1 MARRKQGKELSMRKI
16 REVFRLAMQHGMS
29 EREISRSCSISRSTV
44 GKYLEKIEDRRLS
57 YSQIEAMGDEEL
69 RRLFKDKKKRVKK
82 TDLTVP
88 DWKWVH
94 EELRKK
100 GVTLQLLWQ
109 EYKAIYSDGYQLT
122 QFYELYRRWKRK
134 LNVSLRQTHKA
145 GEKMFVDYAGQTI
158 GIVDRH
164 TGVVREAEIF
174 VSVLGASNYTYACAS
189 WDQSLS
195 SWIEAHVK
203 AFTFYDGVSDMIICD
218 NLKAGVSKACRYEPD
233 LNPTYHDCASYYG
246 TAIVPARPGK
256 YKDKAKVESGVLVV
270 ERWIL
275 ASLRN
280 RTFFSL
286 NELNEAIRELL
297 EKLNN
302 RPFKKLDG
310 SRASWFEKI
319 ERPELKPLP
328 DDPYE
333 YAQWKKAKV
342 NIDYHVELNRHY
354 YSVPYQLLQEDVQL
368 RYTARTVEVFLG
380 GKRVASHLRDDR
392 QGHHTTCTEHMPKS
406 HQEYLGWSPSRIID
420 WARTVGESAAL
431 VVEKIITSRDHPAQ
445 GYRSSLGIL
454 RLGKQY
460 SDERLEAACKRAIKI
475 GGCSYKSIR
484 SILKTGLDQKPLPEP
499 RTADKMIRHTNIR
512 GKKYYH

>member
-16 REVFRLAMQHGMS
+16 LEVFRLAMQKGMT

-44 GKYLEKIEDRRLS
+44 AKYLEKVKERGLS
-57 YSQIEAMGDEEL
+57 YEQIESMGEEEL
-69 RRLFKDKKKRVKK
+69 RRLCRKKREKK
-82 TDLTVP
+82 TERPVP

-94 EELRKK
+94 KELRRK
-100 GVTLQLLWQ
+100 GVTLQLLWE
-109 EYKAIYSDGYQLT
+109 EYKALYPNGYQLT
-122 QFYELYRRWKRK
+122 QFYDLYRQWKGK
-134 LNVSLRQTHKA
+134 LNVSLRQSYKA
-145 GEKMFVDYAGQTI
+145 GEKMFVDFAGQTV
-158 GIVDRH
+158 GIVDRL
-164 TGVVREAEIF
+164 TGTVREAEIF
-174 VSVLGASNYTYACAS
+174 IAVLGASNYTYACAS
-189 WDQSLS
+189 WDQTLP

-203 AFTFYDGVSDMIICD
+203 AFTFFDGASDILVCD
-218 NLKAGVSKACRYEPD
+218 NLKSGVSKACWYEPD
-233 LNPTYHDCASYYG
+233 LNPTYHDLAMYYG

-256 YKDKAKVESGVLVV
+256 YRDKAKVESAVLLV

-286 NELNEAIRELL
+286 DELNKAIGELL

-302 RPFKKLDG
+302 RPFKKLEG
-310 SRASWFEKI
+310 TRASWYQKLEK
-319 ERPELKPLP
+319 PELRPLP
-328 DDPYE
+328 ETRYE

-354 YSVPYQLLQEDVQL
+354 YSVPYKLVGEYVQV
-368 RYTARTVEVFLG
+368 RYTARTVEMFYNS
-380 GKRVASHLRDDR
+380 KRVASHLRDDR
-392 QGHHTTCTEHMPKS
+392 QGYHTTCTEHMPKS

-420 WARTVGESAAL
+420 WARKVGEATAQ

-460 SDERLEAACKRAIKI
+460 TDQRLEAACKRAIVI

-484 SILKTGLDQKPLPEP
+484 SILKNGLDTKPLPEP
-499 RTADKMIRHTNIR
+499 GTASKPIRHTNIR
-512 GKKYYH
+512 GKKYYN